1 MHALL
6 TTYIQLYITISFA
19 VQTAVVIGLRQSYYS
34 TAEGQ
39 GPVEVCVEVLA
50 GDISGNSYII
60 SYSTRGGLAEGKL
73 CNYNCMT
80 CMQMYYSNASI

>member
-1 MHALL
+1 MFAYRRTKMEQCMLCLL
-6 TTYIQLYITISFA
+6 LIFSYITITFA
-19 VQTAVVIGLRQSYYS
+19 VQTAVIIGLRQSYYS

-73 CNYNCMT
+73 CNCIT
-80 CMQMYYSNASI
+80 A